1 MRPNDKSGFKLNI
14 PTLKILGY
22 RLGLPPELIIA
33 TSQVAG
39 RYYDPF
45 YLTRD
50 PPPFPK
56 KPIQIKKRKIDK
68 SILVVK
74 AIQKRINS
82 RLLRDLQLPSHICG
96 GVKKKSLLD
105 NVTPHL
111 GASVIVTLDI
121 RNFFRQ
127 ISPFQVYQ
135 VWNELLGC
143 APQVAAVLT
152 RLTTFENHLPQGG
165 PTSSALANLV
175 LFSLDES
182 IRNYCQAHGVFYTTW
197 IDDLAFSGAESRS
210 VINIAV
216 LALRAG
222 GFSLPHKKLRIMRAG
237 ERMMLTGV
245 LVGKQP
251 GVAREYVSQTRSGI
265 HKLLTGH
272 VLEGEL
278 ETYGKRLMGR
288 IAHIRRLNPS
298 RARHLEKQLV
308 AALEYTLRKSDLEFG
323 ANKISQS

>member
-1 MRPNDKSGFKLNI
+1 MRPNDKSDFKLNI
-14 PTLKILGY
+14 PTLQILGY
-22 RLGLPPELIIA
+22 RLGLSPELIIA
-33 TSQVAG
+33 TSRLAG

-45 YLTRD
+45 DFLRD

-56 KPIQIKKRKIDK
+56 NPVQIKKRKIDK

-74 AIQKRINS
+74 EIQRRINR

-105 NVTPHL
+105 NITPHL
-111 GASVIVTLDI
+111 NASVIVTLDI

-127 ISPFQVYQ
+127 ISPFQVYR

-175 LFSLDES
+175 LLSLDQP
-182 IRNYCQAHGVFYTTW
+182 IRNYCQANSILYTTW

-222 GFSLPHKKLRIMRAG
+222 GFSLPHKKLKIMRAG
-237 ERMMLTGV
+237 ERMLLTGV
-245 LVGKQP
+245 LVGKKP
-251 GVAREYVSQTRSGI
+251 GVTREYISKTRSGI
-265 HKLLTGH
+265 HKLLTGR
-272 VLEGEL
+272 VLEWEI
-278 ETYGKRLMGR
+278 ETYSKRLMGR
-288 IAHIRRLNPS
+288 IAHIRRLNPN
-298 RARHLEKQLV
+298 RARSLEIDLSE
-308 AALEYTLRKSDLEFG
+308 ALEFTLRRNNS
-323 ANKISQS
+323 ATSR